1 MPSPAAHALSGL
13 ATAFLV
19 DSVRR
24 RPILT
29 PALLIASAAAAMSPD
44 LDLLAGSHRTYT
56 HSIGAIFIVGVA
68 SWIVI
73 AGLRMSNAVRAAVII
88 AAAYG
93 SHLVFDW
100 MGKDTSNP
108 PGFTALW
115 PFSSDYYVSGWNL
128 FGEIS
133 RRYWLPR
140 EFILW
145 NLQAL
150 AWELAVLTPLLM
162 FAWVRWSGRTV
173 ETKSEE
179 RKTKNARPTR

>member
-1 MPSPAAHALSGL
+1 MPSPAAHALAGL
-13 ATAFLV
+13 AAAFLV

-24 RPILT
+24 RPVLT

-56 HSIGAIFIVGVA
+56 HSVGAIAIVGIA
-68 SWIVI
+68 SW
-73 AGLRMSNAVRAAVII
+73 GII
-88 AAAYG
+88 AARRMSGALRSAIIVMAAYG
-93 SHLVFDW
+93 THLLLDW
-100 MGKDTSNP
+100 MGKDTSRP

-115 PFSSDYYVSGWNL
+115 PFSPRYYVSGLDL
-128 FGEIS
+128 FAEIS

-150 AWELAVLTPLLM
+150 AWELMLLLPLALVAWAVWSKRTLQG
-162 FAWVRWSGRTV
+162 VRG
-173 ETKSEE
+173 KG
-179 RKTKNARPTR
+179 